1 MLAGWLHLDVSARMS
16 SPTGISKRRCLSFV
30 RVLAL
35 AACITASSVQA
46 QVHRVPLSGGADAST
61 LQQFGDGLSSLLSRS
76 LEGVQVPYTASAGS
90 QENLRRLA
98 GDQPPGFAIV
108 YAGDLFRTETAGSED
123 GTLPGALVVSHLFS
137 VTAHLLTLRDSPLRR
152 TTDLTGRR
160 VAIGPAG
167 SATANA
173 ARHYFEANDLWGR
186 FEAVFMPPSQGVAAL
201 VEGRVDAL
209 WLFEEM
215 PSMTVI
221 QLAGEAPVRALPLT
235 EATGIAALSAAH
247 PYYTVT
253 TMPGDIYPGIG
264 ESVPTLRESALWV
277 ASAEVPDDIVNQ
289 ALHALYSESGLAF
302 MSTVSETA
310 RELNRDDGL
319 LGVVTPLHPGAESF
333 WREPPPAG
341 APP

>member
-1 MLAGWLHLDVSARMS
+1 MLAGWRHLDMSARMS
-16 SPTGISKRRCLSFV
+16 CPTGVSKRRRLSFA
-30 RVLAL
+30 RALAL
-35 AACITASSVQA
+35 AVCITASPVQA
-46 QVHRVPLSGGADAST
+46 QVHRVPLSGGADSST

-90 QENLRRLA
+90 QENLRRIA
-98 GDQPPGFAIV
+98 GDQPGFAIV
-108 YAGDLFRTETAGSED
+108 YAGDLFRAEAAPSED
-123 GTLPGALVVSHLFS
+123 GTIPGALVVSHLFS
-137 VTAHLLTLRDSPLRR
+137 VTAHLLTLRDSSLKR

-186 FEAVFMPPSQGVAAL
+186 FEAVFMPPSQGAAAL
-201 VEGRVDAL
+201 IEGRVDAL

-215 PSMTVI
+215 PSVTVI
-221 QLAGEAPVRALPLT
+221 QLAGETPVRALPLT

-247 PYYTVT
+247 PYYTAA

-264 ESVPTLRESALWV
+264 EPVPTLRESALWV

-289 ALHALYSESGLAF
+289 ALHTLYSESGLAF

-310 RELNRDDGL
+310 RELHRDNGL
-319 LGVVTPLHPGAESF
+319 LGVITPLHPGAESF
-333 WREPPPAG
+333 WREASPAG